1 MHIAIQVKLVYAE
14 GKKPKTKDNIVH
26 YFIYIEFQNYSKLS
40 LLNRKEEINSAQIL
54 ESGEIDCKRA
64 LFGKYKYWYL
74 D

>member
-40 LLNRKEEINSAQIL
+40 
-54 ESGEIDCKRA
+54 
-64 LFGKYKYWYL
+64 
-74 D
+74 